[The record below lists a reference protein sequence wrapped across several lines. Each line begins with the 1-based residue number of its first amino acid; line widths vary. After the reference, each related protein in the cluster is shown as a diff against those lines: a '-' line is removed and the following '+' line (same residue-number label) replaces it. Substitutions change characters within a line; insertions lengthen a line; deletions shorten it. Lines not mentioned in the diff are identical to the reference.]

1 MQKIENFGQAVEAL
15 AKRDTRKKIAIIWPQ
30 DPATRAAVAMALDA
44 GIIDAVFVGCRA
56 EVEADQS
63 IMAHAGR
70 ISFADAADSDQA
82 AAMAVGMA
90 RDGQVDALMKGLLN
104 TDNLLRAVLNKE
116 HGILPP
122 GSTLTHLT
130 ITQIPSLPRLL
141 MFTDAAVIPYPT
153 AAQRQVQVRLCAG
166 MGRRLG
172 VAEPRIALI
181 HCTEKVDARHFP
193 FTESYPVLR
202 AQAEAG
208 EFGPCIVDGPFDVKC
223 ACSPAAM
230 AKKGL
235 TSPIGGMADALVFPD
250 IEAANTFYKTIT
262 LFAGASTAG
271 LLAGLSVP
279 VVLPSRGDSPQSK
292 FYSLAMAS
300 L

>member
-1 MQKIENFGQAVEAL
+1 MQTIENFGQVVETL
-15 AKRDTRKKIAIIWPQ
+15 AKRDTRKKVAIIWPQ
-30 DPATRAAVAMALDA
+30 DPATRAAVALALEA
-44 GIIDAVFVGCRA
+44 GIIDAVFVGCRT
-56 EVEADQS
+56 EVEADAA
-63 IMAHAGR
+63 IMAHAGH

-82 AAMAVGMA
+82 AAMAVQMA
-90 RDGQVDALMKGLLN
+90 REKQVDALMKGLLN

-116 HGILPP
+116 HGILPA

-130 ITQIPSLPRLL
+130 IAQIPSLGRLL

-153 AAQRQVQVRLCAG
+153 DAQRHVQVRLCAD
-166 MGRRLG
+166 MGHRLG
-172 VAEPRIALI
+172 IAEPRIALI

-193 FTESYPVLR
+193 FTASYPELR

-230 AKKGL
+230 EKKGL
-235 TSPIGGMADALVFPD
+235 TSPIAGMANALVFPD

-262 LFAGASTAG
+262 LFGGASTAG
-271 LLAGLSVP
+271 LLAGLHVP
-279 VVLPSRGDSPQSK
+279 VVLPSRGDTPQSK
-292 FYSLAMAS
+292 FYSLAMAT

>member
-1 MQKIENFGQAVEAL
+1 MQKIENFGQAVKAI
-15 AKRDTRKKIAIIWPQ
+15 ANRDNRKRVAIIWPK
-30 DPATRAAVAMALDA
+30 DPATREAVAMALDA
-44 GIIDAVFVGCRA
+44 GIIDAIFVGCRA
-56 EVEADQS
+56 EVEADEA
-63 IMAHAGR
+63 IMAHKGH
-70 ISFADAADSDQA
+70 ISFVEAADSDQA
-82 AAMAVGMA
+82 AAIAVSMA
-90 RDGQVDALMKGLLN
+90 REKQADALMKGLLN

-153 AAQRQVQVRLCAG
+153 DAQREVQVRLCAD

-202 AQAEAG
+202 AKAEAG

-230 AKKGL
+230 QKKGL
-235 TSPIGGMADALVFPD
+235 TSPIAGMADALVFPD

-271 LLAGLSVP
+271 LLAGLHVP
-279 VVLPSRGDSPQSK
+279 VVLPSRGDTAQSK